1 MPRGVDN
8 WNVALGTG
16 QYLSTDMTLW
26 LFVEHVALS
35 VPREIMAWE
44 YQLQLQ
50 VTGSP
55 LDCG

>member
-8 WNVALGTG
+8 RNVALGTG

-55 LDCG
+55 LEWG